1 MTTPWL
7 DRTLEI
13 PGPLKLLHGETAALR
28 ELAWVYLGALAFTGG
43 ALVAF
48 REEALALDALRLGV
62 LVIVTLDLAGGAI
75 ANLCPGTRAYWQARP
90 PGLRLAFLAVHGL
103 HALAIA
109 FVFPASAGAAF
120 LAWTWM
126 MIAGACLTLSPRALR
141 GEAPAMALALMGATA
156 VHLSPGLAPFAGVL
170 LTVFLVKLV
179 FSFGAVSA
187 LGAAAGD

>member
-13 PGPLKLLHGETAALR
+13 PGPLKLLFGETAAIR
-28 ELAWVYLGALAFTGG
+28 ELAWVYLGALALTGG

-62 LVIVTLDLAGGAI
+62 LVFVALDLAGGAI
-75 ANLCPGTRAYWQARP
+75 ANLCHGTRAYWQARP
-90 PGLRLAFLAVHGL
+90 PGLHLAFLAVHGL
-103 HALAIA
+103 HALAVA

-120 LAWTWM
+120 LAWARM
-126 MIAGACLTLSPRALR
+126 MIAGACLTLFPRALR
-141 GEAPAMALALMGATA
+141 GEAPAMALALMGAAA
-156 VHLSPGLAPFAGVL
+156 VHLSPGLSPFGDVL

-187 LGAAAGD
+187 LAAAAGD